1 MDKAI
6 ILDADIANAFAKIE
20 CLSLFKRY
28 LSKYRIFITPRIYE
42 ELLVPLD
49 LGFTFPQ
56 DIFDNFELLSP
67 SEEENEIYQALIIK
81 NRKLGKGELEA
92 ICICKCRGY
101 IFSSMDQ
108 VALKFAGDEGVK
120 TLKIHSIL
128 RGLWKSGMQSRDEVI
143 GIIRALED
151 KDKTRIRNVDSIFK

>member
-1 MDKAI
+1 LDKAI
-6 ILDADIANAFAKIE
+6 ILDADIASAFAKIE

-28 LSKYRIFITPRIYE
+28 LSKYRIFITPGIYE
-42 ELLVPLD
+42 ELVVPLD
-49 LGFTFPQ
+49 FGFTFPL
-56 DIFDNFELLSP
+56 DIFNSFELLYP
-67 SEEENEIYQALIIK
+67 SEEESERYQALITK

-92 ICICKCRGY
+92 ICICKRRGY
-101 IFSSMDQ
+101 VFSSMDQ

-128 RGLWKSGMQSRDEVI
+128 RGLWKSGMQSKDEVLD
-143 GIIRALED
+143 IICALED